1 MTHRTILLLVLL
13 LLSAGQA
20 AGQRVMW
27 WNVENLFDCRHDSLK
42 DDLEFLPESS
52 RHWTRSR
59 YWRKLDNIARTL
71 AAASYTSWL
80 RPVSSACRLSR
91 S

>member
-1 MTHRTILLLVLL
+1 MTHRTILLFVLL
-13 LLSAGQA
+13 LLSASQA

-52 RHWTRSR
+52 RHWTRG
-59 YWRKLDNIARTL
+59 
-71 AAASYTSWL
+71 
-80 RPVSSACRLSR
+80 
-91 S
+91 